1 MRRCFLFFLI
11 VSLLIPTFSWG
22 MEKSLQDGLY
32 QVEVGLWHAYE
43 EKESMGNTG
52 LVSTAEIF
60 VENNKIHAYLGMKT
74 LTVGDI
80 TTSLTRLFYADEE
93 SQSYKSADTYLF
105 DIEIPNETT
114 KRPRV
119 FGIPLKEQK
128 EYYNLLVEP
137 KVAVMG
143 TDPIKARLKIDWTTL
158 ELIDIEKSN
167 IYQKIDKEQA
177 TQEKQKE
184 ISIQNIRI
192 IDEQGID
199 GEINV
204 ALLTRSNLQSQGL
217 KIEALDQV
225 KGFEINSVE
234 KIKEI
239 PFDQT
244 TDVDKL
250 AKEVSLN
257 TGASILFQGEKSA
270 TDLYYKKDGEFQK
283 IDFESTDQ
291 GILVKNAKYGTYALV
306 KKNDVQP
313 KPATSETLENPLPT
327 TTKPKPKPISNI
339 VQPAPKSKDPAKDK
353 VQSGTQKEQQNGSTE
368 MTTPVM
374 QEPSFD
380 KSKKTMVEAVM
391 TKEHTGIIVA
401 ISVLYLSFL
410 VGGIY
415 LWKRFLPHLFDELD
429 RSRYLEFYALKG
441 DKVENG

>member
-1 MRRCFLFFLI
+1 
-11 VSLLIPTFSWG
+11 

-60 VENNKIHAYLGMKT
+60 VENNKMHAYLGMKT

-80 TTSLTRLFYADEE
+80 TTSLTRLFYADEA
-93 SQSYKSADTYLF
+93 SKSYRSADTYLF
-105 DIEIPNETT
+105 DIEIPNETK

-119 FGIPLKEQK
+119 FGIPLEEQK
-128 EYYNLLVEP
+128 EFYNLLVDP

-158 ELIDIEKSN
+158 EPIDIEKSN
-167 IYQKIDKEQA
+167 IYSKIDKDQA
-177 TQEKQKE
+177 AQEKQKE
-184 ISIQNIRI
+184 ILIQNIRI

-217 KIEALDQV
+217 TIEALDQV
-225 KGFEINSVE
+225 KGFEITSLE
-234 KIKEI
+234 KIQEI

-244 TDVDKL
+244 TDVDKQ
-250 AKEVSLN
+250 AKEVALHD
-257 TGASILFQGEKSA
+257 GASILFQGEKSA
-270 TDLYYKKDGEFQK
+270 TDLYYKKDGDFEK
-283 IDFESTDQ
+283 IDFESTEQ
-291 GILVKNAKYGTYALV
+291 GLLVKNARYGTYALV
-306 KKNDVQP
+306 KKNNVQP
-313 KPATSETLENPLPT
+313 KPEAEATSEKPLPT
-327 TTKPKPKPISNI
+327 ASKPKPKPISS
-339 VQPAPKSKDPAKDK
+339 VVRPVPKQQDSPKIKEKNDIRQDQNA
-353 VQSGTQKEQQNGSTE
+353 GTVETVNPS
-368 MTTPVM
+368 M
-374 QEPSFD
+374 QEPS
-380 KSKKTMVEAVM
+380 SNKTENTIGAIQ

-401 ISVLYLSFL
+401 ISLLYLCFL
-410 VGGIY
+410 AGGVY

-429 RSRYLEFYALKG
+429 RSKYLEFYALKG